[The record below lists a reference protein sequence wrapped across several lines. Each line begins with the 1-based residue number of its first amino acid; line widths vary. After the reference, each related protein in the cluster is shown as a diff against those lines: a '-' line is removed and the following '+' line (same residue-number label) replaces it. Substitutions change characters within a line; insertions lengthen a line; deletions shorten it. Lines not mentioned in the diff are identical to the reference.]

1 VSYLIFGR
9 PSYALASGQSRFVE
23 GAAGSLLGAAT
34 GAGTNLAL
42 GTISSQL
49 GSVVARDFGLDF
61 LAISQAEYGDFFGSL
76 GLAGTVATTQVE
88 IGQYITEDVFAA
100 LLWRPLTQLGVTGQ
114 SQFAG
119 LRLEWRL
126 ADLWTLEGFIEDRF
140 SRSPLFRAGDLAYK
154 LDKVKGFFFWREW
167 GY

>member
-1 VSYLIFGR
+1 
-9 PSYALASGQSRFVE
+9 
-23 GAAGSLLGAAT
+23 
-34 GAGTNLAL
+34 
-42 GTISSQL
+42 
-49 GSVVARDFGLDF
+49 VVARDFGLDF
-61 LAISQAEYGDFFGSL
+61 LAISQGEYGDVFGDL

-100 LLWRPLTQLGVTGQ
+100 LLWRPLTRPEVTGQ
-114 SQFAG
+114 TRFAG

-140 SRSPLFRAGDLAYK
+140 SRSPLFRSGGLPYQVN
-154 LDKVKGFFFWREW
+154 KVKGFFFWREW